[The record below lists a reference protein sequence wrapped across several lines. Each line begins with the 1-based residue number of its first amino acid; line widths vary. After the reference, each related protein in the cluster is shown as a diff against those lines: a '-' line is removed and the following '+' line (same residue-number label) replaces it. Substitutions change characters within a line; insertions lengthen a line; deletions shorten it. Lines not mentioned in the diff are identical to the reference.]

1 MCARASSR
9 DRHRTGFTTAPGRF
23 RWPLTPILAT
33 LLVRALR
40 PGRGRSLLAGAV
52 GSLTLSVM
60 RSGTGRDGPYTPRA
74 TSLRCMRTE
83 QVGASTA
90 RRTARPGH
98 PRRTPAGLIDTRADG
113 VKQHRPN
120 PDRVSDTPATR
131 RTTSWSSEAP
141 SPALMVLV
149 KRQSPPEHH
158 GYGVGHVAPHW
169 SASSIGRDPGCRNR
183 LVCGRRPPRA
193 RHERAGGT

>member
-1 MCARASSR
+1 MAL
-9 DRHRTGFTTAPGRF
+9 DTHPGDATRP
-23 RWPLTPILAT
+23 RSPTRPWPLTPGGCGRVADT
-33 LLVRALR
+33 VRNAI
-40 PGRGRSLLAGAV
+40 GH
-52 GSLTLSVM
+52 
-60 RSGTGRDGPYTPRA
+60 GTGWSFTPRA

-98 PRRTPAGLIDTRADG
+98 PRRAPAGLIDTRADS

-193 RHERAGGT
+193 RH